1 MKSNFVKR
9 GAGALLAA
17 AVTAS
22 VSTALPV
29 TASAEV
35 SGDTKTFLQ
44 NMGAGWILGN
54 SLDATGTGLGSET
67 SWGNPKTTKEMIDA
81 VHDAGFNTIRIPVS
95 WGKHTSG
102 SDYTIDSAWMARV
115 KEVVNYAYEDG
126 MYVILNIH
134 HDNSSAKDKTIYY
147 YPDSKHKEASLKFL
161 TSVWSQISEEF
172 KDYNDHLIFETL
184 NEPRLVG
191 TNDEW
196 WIDPNNQTLRPPTR

>member
-9 GAGALLAA
+9 GASALLAA

-22 VSTALPV
+22 VSAALPV
-29 TASAEV
+29 TASADV

-102 SDYTIDSAWMARV
+102 SEYTIDSAWMARV
-115 KEVVNYAYEDG
+115 KEVVNYAYDDG

-134 HDNSSAKDKTIYY
+134 HDNSNAKDKTIYY

-161 TSVWSQISEEF
+161 TSDV
-172 KDYNDHLIFETL
+172 
-184 NEPRLVG
+184 
-191 TNDEW
+191 
-196 WIDPNNQTLRPPTR
+196 